1 MVGFRIPTVNVFFLQ
16 IDTWL
21 DIGRRG
27 CLSLDSTW
35 KLHSLLKTGGPNWF
49 TSCLVEELL
58 SVVYQTDIDRLTE
71 LLLAIFYVDI
81 EQCTL
86 ALLLHVIPG
95 KIKRL
100 R

>member
-1 MVGFRIPTVNVFFLQ
+1 M
-16 IDTWL
+16 
-21 DIGRRG
+21 
-27 CLSLDSTW
+27 W

-58 SVVYQTDIDRLTE
+58 SVVYQTDIDKLTE

-95 KIKRL
+95 VTSFSSFTYVL
-100 R
+100 

>member
-1 MVGFRIPTVNVFFLQ
+1 MLLTRARNVFSLQ

-95 KIKRL
+95 KVKCNRT
-100 R
+100 